1 MKIAFS
7 SDHAGYAMKQH
18 LVHYAL
24 HQGHEVIDLGT
35 DGDQSV
41 DYPDYAH
48 SLARVVLSAE
58 VHLGIAV
65 CGSGN
70 GINIALNR
78 HRGIRAILA
87 WNRIMAEMGRRHND
101 ANVLSLPGR
110 YMDLDEAAHSFDAFV
125 QTEFEGGRHQ
135 GRVEKIEL

>member
-1 MKIAFS
+1 MKIALS
-7 SDHAGYAMKQH
+7 SDHAGYEMKQH

-24 HQGHEVIDLGT
+24 DQGHEVIDLGT
-35 DGDQSV
+35 DSDQSV
-41 DYPDYAH
+41 DYPDFAH
-48 SLARVVLSAE
+48 ALSKTVLNREAD
-58 VHLGIAV
+58 LGVAV

-87 WNRIMAEMGRRHND
+87 WNRMMAEMGRRHND

-110 YMDLDEAAHSFDAFV
+110 YMDLDEATQVFDVFV